1 MRIKGLLV
9 ILNFSDEDA
18 EISLKFN
25 GPIDSLINP
34 KSRKKETQ
42 NRRTY
47 ISENNSASIILAK
60 EAFIPYFPCIL
71 FES

>member
-25 GPIDSLINP
+25 GPIDSLINTGLIWNGSNE
-34 KSRKKETQ
+34 KDDKTI
-42 NRRTY
+42 TGF
-47 ISENNSASIILAK
+47 LT
-60 EAFIPYFPCIL
+60 AFSGWIGKYQSNKLP
-71 FES
+71 